1 MIKLVINSDDLGLH
15 PAVNRA
21 VLELAKFGT
30 LSSASVL
37 ANGRYLDNLSELS
50 SLISLG
56 GHLNILR
63 GRPLSPAFEISSL
76 LGSDGLFLGDYKKL
90 YLRYLSGKLSL
101 SEVKKEWRAQIIK
114 LKNLGLTLS
123 HLDSEKHTHAWPRL
137 ALIIRELAD
146 EFGIACVRRPLE
158 SPLPYS
164 SGISGL
170 LRTGLLR
177 YWVSCAPEAYLGKCA
192 DRVWGIGHQG
202 TLLQADLFRQYLNT
216 LPENACVELVCH
228 PGHRLPEDPELDPEF
243 GSLRI
248 WKTWASE
255 FKLLMSD
262 VWKTLVT
269 EKTVRLVRYDH
280 L

>member
-1 MIKLVINSDDLGLH
+1 MVSLVINSDDLGLH

-21 VLELAKFGT
+21 VLELATCGT

-37 ANGRYLDNLSELS
+37 ANGRYLEDVLALS

-63 GRPLSPAFEISSL
+63 GRPLSPSSEIPSL
-76 LGSDGLFLGDYKKL
+76 LGDNGLFLGDYKKL
-90 YLRYLSGKLSL
+90 YLRYLSGKLEL
-101 SEVKKEWRAQIIK
+101 PEVKKEWRAQIIK
-114 LKNLGLTLS
+114 LKDLGLTLS
-123 HLDSEKHTHAWPRL
+123 HLDSEKHTHTWPRL
-137 ALIIRELAD
+137 AVIIRELAD
-146 EFGIACVRRPLE
+146 EFGIAYIRRPLE

-164 SGISGL
+164 AGISGI

-177 YWVSCAPEAYLGKCA
+177 YWTSCAPEAYLGKCV

-202 TLLQADLFRQYLNT
+202 PLLQTDLFRRYLAT
-216 LPENACVELVCH
+216 FPENARVELVCH

-248 WKTWASE
+248 WKTWDSE
-255 FKLLMSD
+255 YALLMSD
-262 VWKTLVT
+262 AWKALVT
-269 EKTVRLVRYDH
+269 KKPVRLLRYDH